1 MTSHPALRTP
11 LPMCRK
17 VTWMLVLVA
26 ITAAIFSTPLL
37 AQQTGEITGRVTDAS
52 DGSAISAVAI
62 EATSPVLPGVRTSTT
77 SDNGDYKLSALPP
90 GTYTLK
96 FTLSDATTR
105 TRVTNV
111 LLQQRTIVNLP
122 VDFNADAGVLEEVIV
137 VGTSTIA
144 PDTGGASL
152 AGAIGTD
159 LFEALPVGQEYR
171 DLIKLIPG
179 VQYTQDEVRGPSAGG
194 SGQDNVYQFDGVDVS
209 LPMYGTL
216 SAEPSTHDI
225 DQISIVRGGAKAIGF
240 NRSGGFKVNTISKRG
255 TDEWHGAASYT
266 VEDSGLTASRQNT
279 DDEFDQDS
287 DWLVASLGGPIIQEK
302 LYFYGSFYRPTVTRN
317 NRDNAY
323 GAVPKYESTRDEYF
337 GKLTW
342 APTENLLFDAS
353 YRTSDRTV
361 TGAGVDTY
369 ETADGSTGSENG
381 QDIGIVEGSWIIN
394 DRSSAYFKY
403 TDFTNKG
410 TSRPDLILDA
420 QPAIGASLDLNNLD
434 RMGHFQVPIVDA
446 SDPVQAAWA
455 QELINRYG
463 YIENGQARGGG
474 LVGAGTDF
482 DTQDFFRESFEIGYD
497 LTLES
502 ESVSHDLHAG
512 YHQEKI
518 DEHLIRSSNGWGY
531 IDSIGGVETASDGT
545 PIFFQALPYQT
556 SLGEYGVPPI
566 DTGAKSR
573 NIELN
578 DTMYWKDFTFNVGV
592 LFSEDKL
599 YGQGLEKADTISG
612 FVVAPGNRYMMKKVS
627 FGDMV
632 QPRLGITWDAND
644 STSVFANFSRY
655 NPSASSLPRAA
666 AWDRNL
672 HSTIEADFDIDGN
685 MIEAETRQ
693 SSSGKFFQE
702 GIDPRYTD
710 EYLAGVNW
718 DVSETFSTRIH
729 ARYRRSRNFWEDTWN
744 GSRVGYSCTS
754 EPERFGCMPSGWAP
768 EELYLPELDAYRL
781 QLGNGEL
788 NGSSYVI
795 AQLDRSYTDYYEV
808 SFEGEWQY
816 ENFYLTG
823 SYTWSQYKGNFDQ
836 DNTSSVNDANRFVG
850 SSNLAD
856 GRGRQLWNMKDGT
869 LRGDRTHL
877 FKFYGYYDLPWNA
890 QTGFYALYQ
899 SGQPWE
905 TWDGSIYGYSSDTI
919 RYAEKAGKRRSGTH
933 VQLDLN
939 YVQNF
944 YLGSGDRYT
953 IQLRADLFNAFNN
966 QTGYNVQP
974 SINEAGYGKP
984 RNYYNPR
991 RLQLMAKF
999 LF

>member
-1 MTSHPALRTP
+1 MTSHSALRTP
-11 LPMCRK
+11 LPMYRK
-17 VTWMLVLVA
+17 ATWMLVLIA
-26 ITAAIFSTPLL
+26 IAAAILSTPLL
-37 AQQTGEITGRVTDAS
+37 AQQTGDITGRVTDAS
-52 DGSAISAVAI
+52 DGSALAEVAI
-62 EATSPVLPGVRTSTT
+62 EATSPVLPGQRTSTT
-77 SDNGDYKLSALPP
+77 SANGDYRLPALPP
-90 GTYTLK
+90 GTYTIK

-111 LLQQRTIVNLP
+111 LLQQRTVVNLP

-152 AGAIGTD
+152 AGSIGTEVFD
-159 LFEALPVGQEYR
+159 ALPVGQEYR

-179 VQYTQDEVRGPSAGG
+179 VQYTQDTIRGPSAGG

-225 DQISIVRGGAKAIGF
+225 DQVSVVRGGSKAIGF
-240 NRSGGFKVNTISKRG
+240 NRSAGFKVNTTSKRG
-255 TDEWHGAASYT
+255 TDEWHGQASYQR
-266 VEDSGLTASRQNT
+266 EDASLTAGSQNS
-279 DDEFDQDS
+279 DETYDQDK
-287 DWLVASLGGPIIQEK
+287 DWTIASLGGPIIPEK
-302 LYFYGSFYRPTVTRN
+302 LYFYASYYRPTVKRAN
-317 NRDNAY
+317 IDNAY
-323 GAVPKYESTRDEYF
+323 GAVPDYKSVRDEYF
-337 GKLTW
+337 GKITW
-342 APTENLLFDAS
+342 APTDYLLFDAS

-361 TGAGVDTY
+361 SGDSVGTY
-369 ETADGSTGSENG
+369 ETADGSEGSENG
-381 QDIGIVEGSWIIN
+381 LDIGIIEGSWIIN

-403 TDFTNKG
+403 TDFSNKS
-410 TSRPDLILDA
+410 TSRPDLVLDS
-420 QPAIGASLDLNNLD
+420 QPAVGASLDLDNLD
-434 RMGHFQVPIVDA
+434 RMGHFQVPIVNP

-463 YIENGQARGGG
+463 YIENGTAQGGG
-474 LVGAGTDF
+474 LVGGANDF
-482 DTQDFFRESFEIGYD
+482 NTQDFARESFEIGYD
-497 LTLES
+497 ISLES
-502 ESVSHDLHAG
+502 ASVVHDLHFG

-518 DEHLIRSSNGWGY
+518 DEHLIRSSNGWGF
-531 IDSIGGVETASDGT
+531 IDSVGGVETASDGT

-578 DTMYWKDFTFNVGV
+578 DTMYWKNFTFNVGV

-612 FVVAPGNRYMMKKVS
+612 FVVAPGNRYLMKKVS

-644 STSVFANFSRY
+644 RTSVFANFSRY

-685 MIEAETRQ
+685 MIEIEPRD
-693 SSSGKFFQE
+693 SSSGKFFQD

-710 EYLAGVNW
+710 EYLVGVNW
-718 DVSETFSTRIH
+718 DVSDTFSTRVH
-729 ARYRRSRNFWEDTWN
+729 ARYRKSQNFWEDTWN
-744 GSRVGYSCTS
+744 SSRVGYSCTS
-754 EPERFGCMPSGWAP
+754 EPDRFGCMPSGWAP
-768 EELYLPELDAYRL
+768 EEDYIPELNDWRD
-781 QLGNGEL
+781 QLGG
-788 NGSSYVI
+788 GSSYVI

-836 DNTSSVNDANRFVG
+836 DNTSSANDANRFIG

-877 FKFYGYYDLPWNA
+877 LKFYGYYDLPWNA
-890 QTGFYALYQ
+890 QTGFFALYQ

-919 RYAEKAGKRRSGTH
+919 RYAEKAGTRRSGTH
-933 VQLDLN
+933 IQLDLN

-944 YLGSGDRYT
+944 YLGSSDRYT
-953 IQLRADLFNAFNN
+953 IQLRADLFNVFNN

-974 SINEAGYGKP
+974 SINSAGYGKP

>member
-1 MTSHPALRTP
+1 MSQSILKRSTSNQWKT
-11 LPMCRK
+11 
-17 VTWMLVLVA
+17 VWMLVLVA
-26 ITAAIFSTPLL
+26 IAAIFSTPLL

-62 EATSPVLPGVRTSTT
+62 EATSPVLPGKRTSTT
-77 SDNGDYKLSALPP
+77 SVNGDYKLPALPP

-96 FTLSDATTR
+96 FTLSDTTTR

-111 LLQQRTIVNLP
+111 LLQQRTVVNLP
-122 VDFNADAGVLEEVIV
+122 VDFAASAGVMEEVIV

-144 PDTGGASL
+144 PETGGASL

-159 LFEALPVGQEYR
+159 VFDALPVGQEYR

-194 SGQDNVYQFDGVDVS
+194 SGQDNTYQFDGVDVS

-225 DQISIVRGGAKAIGF
+225 DQVSVVRGGSKAIGF
-240 NRSGGFKVNTISKRG
+240 NRSAGFRVNTTSKRG
-255 TDEWHGAASYT
+255 TDEWHGSASYQS
-266 VEDSGLTASRQNT
+266 EAAALTAGRQNT
-279 DDEFDQDS
+279 DEDFDQDK
-287 DWLVASLGGPIIQEK
+287 DWTIASLSGPIIPEK
-302 LYFYGSFYRPTVTRN
+302 LYFYASYYRPTVKRG

-323 GAVPKYESTRDEYF
+323 GPVPNYESTRDEYF

-361 TGAGVDTY
+361 TGSGVGAF
-369 ETADGSTGSENG
+369 ESADGSEGSENG
-381 QDIGIVEGSWIIN
+381 LDITIIEGSWIIN
-394 DRSSAYFKY
+394 DRSNAYFKY
-403 TDFTNKG
+403 TDFANKS
-410 TSRPDLILDA
+410 TSRPDLILDV
-420 QPAIGASLDLNNLD
+420 QPAIGASLDLSNLD

-455 QELINRYG
+455 QDLINRYG
-463 YIENGQARGGG
+463 YIENGVAQGGG
-474 LVGAGTDF
+474 LVGAANDF
-482 DTQDFFRESFEIGYD
+482 NTQDFFRESFEVGYD
-497 LTLES
+497 ISLGSGALT
-502 ESVSHDLHAG
+502 HDLHVG
-512 YHQEKI
+512 YHQEEIK
-518 DEHLIRSSNGWGY
+518 EHLIRSSNGWGF

-556 SLGEYGVPPI
+556 SLGDYGVPPI

-578 DTMYWKDFTFNVGV
+578 DTMYWNNFTFNIGV
-592 LFSEDKL
+592 LISEDKL
-599 YGQGLEKADTISG
+599 YGQGLRVNKSTISG
-612 FVVAPGNRYMMKKVS
+612 FEGAPGNRYLMKKVS
-627 FGDMV
+627 FSEMV
-632 QPRLGITWDAND
+632 QPRLGITWDASD
-644 STSVFANFSRY
+644 TVSLFANFARY

-666 AWDRNL
+666 SWDRNL

-685 MIEAETRQ
+685 MIEIEPRD
-693 SSSGKFFQE
+693 SSSGKLFQE

-718 DVSETFSTRIH
+718 SVSDTLTTRAH
-729 ARYRRSRNFWEDTWN
+729 VRYRKSQNFWEDTWN
-744 GSRVGYSCTS
+744 WALEVYACTN
-754 EPERFGCMPSGWAP
+754 EPNRFGCMPSGWAP
-768 EELYLPELDAYRL
+768 EEPYIPDLNAYRD
-781 QLGNGEL
+781 QIGS
-788 NGSSYVI
+788 GSSFVI
-795 AQLDRSYTDYYEV
+795 AQIPRSYTDYYEV
-808 SFEGEWQY
+808 SFEAEWQFDR
-816 ENFYLTG
+816 FYLTG

-836 DNTSSVNDANRFVG
+836 DNTSSVNDANRFIG
-850 SSNLAD
+850 SSSISD
-856 GRGRQLWNMKDGT
+856 GRGRMLWNMKDGT

-877 FKFYGYYDLPWNA
+877 FKMYGFYDLNWNA
-890 QTGFYALYQ
+890 QVGFYGLYQ

-919 RYAEKAGKRRSGTH
+919 RYAEKAGKNRSGTH
-933 VQLDLN
+933 IQLDLN

-944 YLGSGDRYT
+944 YLGSDDRYT
-953 IQLRADLFNAFNN
+953 IQLRADLFNVFNK
-966 QTGYNVQP
+966 QTGYNIQP
-974 SINEAGYGKP
+974 SINSAGYGQP

-991 RLQLMAKF
+991 RLQLMARF